1 MQLKN
6 IILSCCF
13 NHSLH
18 YVHLGHILQR
28 NFWQK
33 GEAGENFSPCC
44 VQWTNMLIDNYSRE
58 VLFWQNV
65 FKCHPSVQEQLLSLA
80 NFNLV
85 IVTSLFL
92 CPYLTQLIVSTLSCS
107 FLSISSTIH
116 IKHSTQFT
124 LPPNYYSWNISLN
137 FFHLLPKET

>member
-1 MQLKN
+1 M
-6 IILSCCF
+6 CT
-13 NHSLH
+13 
-18 YVHLGHILQR
+18 LGI
-28 NFWQK
+28 
-33 GEAGENFSPCC
+33 FSNGTFDRRGKRVRIFRP
-44 VQWTNMLIDNYSRE
+44 VVFSGTNMLIDNYSRE

-124 LPPNYYSWNISLN
+124 LSPDYCSRNISLN

>member
-1 MQLKN
+1 M
-6 IILSCCF
+6 CT
-13 NHSLH
+13 
-18 YVHLGHILQR
+18 LGI
-28 NFWQK
+28 
-33 GEAGENFSPCC
+33 FSNGTFDRRGKRVRIFRP
-44 VQWTNMLIDNYSRE
+44 VVFSGTNMLIDNYSRE
-58 VLFWQNV
+58 VLFWQ
-65 FKCHPSVQEQLLSLA
+65 KCIQMSPLEVQEQLLSLA

-107 FLSISSTIH
+107 FLSISSTVH

-124 LPPNYYSWNISLN
+124 LSPDYCSRNISLN